1 MINLARCQFPNP
13 ELLIGFNLYFGLLQD
28 IRDDIAPAQGH
39 NVDALEFEFVFFNE
53 SAHHFKCFAS
63 LTQDGTKILV
73 SRDGPFNRTDLT
85 RYHELA
91 LIEQFA

>member
-39 NVDALEFEFVFFNE
+39 NVDALEFGFVFFNE
-53 SAHHFKCFAS
+53 SAHHFGRLLLAVAFVH
-63 LTQDGTKILV
+63 LTYFVD
-73 SRDGPFNRTDLT
+73 
-85 RYHELA
+85 
-91 LIEQFA
+91 QFLGNVNPVNVFVHIATHLGRF